1 MQMTILAYGI
11 NHKTA
16 DISLRERIAFSAS
29 EIQSALTR
37 LIDSEKEIK
46 EAAIL
51 STCNRTEVY
60 CATTQSHENAVKNWL
75 ASDRQIKQYELDQ
88 ASYTLWEKDAASH
101 IMRVASGLDSQIV
114 GEPQI
119 MGQVKTAYELARAA
133 GTLGTELNV
142 LSDLSLRVAKRVRT
156 ETEIGNHPVSVAYA
170 AVTMAQQIFTDIKK
184 TRVLLI
190 GAGKTIDLVSA
201 HMQSAGVTSIDIA
214 NRTISNAA
222 RIAVR
227 TGGSALKLSQINE
240 KLHRY
245 DVVISSTGSTLPI
258 LGKGAVEKACRQR
271 RHKPIFMV
279 DIAVPRDIE
288 PEVQTLSDVYLYSI
302 DDLTEII
309 DENIAN
315 RTKAAEKA
323 EQLIHEGT
331 LNYEQ
336 ELRVRSSQDLVSR
349 LREGAGNQRDTEV
362 AKALLRI
369 KSGSDPEQVIERL
382 GRDLTNKLIH
392 PPTIAMR
399 TASADN
405 KQALLEYLIS
415 VYDLD

>member
-1 MQMTILAYGI
+1 MTILAYGI

-37 LIDSEKEIK
+37 LIDSEKKIK

-60 CATTQSHENAVKNWL
+60 CATTQSHENTVKNWL

-170 AVTMAQQIFTDIKK
+170 AVTMAQQIFTDITK

-190 GAGKTIDLVSA
+190 GAGKTIELVSA

-222 RIAVR
+222 RIAVK

>member
-1 MQMTILAYGI
+1 MTILAYGI

-37 LIDSEKEIK
+37 LIDSEKKIK

-75 ASDRQIKQYELDQ
+75 ASDRQIIQYELDQ

-170 AVTMAQQIFTDIKK
+170 AVTMAQQIFTDITK

-309 DENIAN
+309 DENISN

-405 KQALLEYLIS
+405 KRALLEYLIS

>member
-1 MQMTILAYGI
+1 MTILAYGI

-37 LIDSEKEIK
+37 LIDSEKNIN

-75 ASDRQIKQYELDQ
+75 ASDRQIIQYELDQ

-156 ETEIGNHPVSVAYA
+156 ETEIGNHPVSIAYA

-190 GAGKTIDLVSA
+190 GAGKTIELVA
-201 HMQSAGVTSIDIA
+201 NHMQSAGVKSVDIA

-222 RIAVR
+222 RIALK

-245 DVVISSTGSTLPI
+245 DIVISSTGSTLPI

-309 DENIAN
+309 DENISN

-331 LNYEQ
+331 LSYEQ
-336 ELRVRSSQDLVSR
+336 ELRVRSSQDLMSR
-349 LREGAGNQRDTEV
+349 LREGAGRQRDAEV

-369 KSGSDPEQVIERL
+369 ESGSNPEQVIERL
-382 GRDLTNKLIH
+382 GRDLTNKLMH
-392 PPTIAMR
+392 SPTIAMR
-399 TASADN
+399 RASADN
-405 KQALLEYLIS
+405 KPALLEYLIS

>member
-1 MQMTILAYGI
+1 MTILAYGI

-37 LIDSEKEIK
+37 LIDSEKKIK

-114 GEPQI
+114 GDPQI

-142 LSDLSLRVAKRVRT
+142 LSDLSLRVAKRIRT

-222 RIAVR
+222 RIAVK

-415 VYDLD
+415 VYALD

>member
-1 MQMTILAYGI
+1 MTILAYGI

-37 LIDSEKEIK
+37 LIDSEKNINEV
-46 EAAIL
+46 AIL
-51 STCNRTEVY
+51 STCNRTEIY
-60 CATTQSHENAVKNWL
+60 CATTQSHENTVKNWL
-75 ASDRQIKQYELDQ
+75 ASDRQIIQYELDQ

-142 LSDLSLRVAKRVRT
+142 LSDLSLRVAKRIRT
-156 ETEIGNHPVSVAYA
+156 ETEIGNHPVSIAYA

-190 GAGKTIDLVSA
+190 GAGKTIELVA
-201 HMQSAGVTSIDIA
+201 THMQSAGVKSVDIA

-222 RIAVR
+222 RIALK

-245 DVVISSTGSTLPI
+245 DIVISSTGSTLPI
-258 LGKGAVEKACRQR
+258 IGKGAVEKACRQR

-309 DENIAN
+309 DENISN

-331 LNYEQ
+331 LSYEQ
-336 ELRVRSSQDLVSR
+336 ELRVRSSQDLMSR
-349 LREGAGNQRDTEV
+349 LREGAGRQRDAEV

-369 KSGSDPEQVIERL
+369 ESGSNPEQVIERL
-382 GRDLTNKLIH
+382 GRDLTNKLMH
-392 PPTIAMR
+392 SPTIAMR
-399 TASADN
+399 RASADN
-405 KQALLEYLIS
+405 KPALLEYLIS

>member
-1 MQMTILAYGI
+1 MTILAYGI

-37 LIDSEKEIK
+37 LIDSEKKIK

-405 KQALLEYLIS
+405 KRALLEYLIS

>member
-1 MQMTILAYGI
+1 MTILAYGI

-16 DISLRERIAFSAS
+16 DISLRERIAFSAG

-37 LIDSEKEIK
+37 LIDSEKKIK

-222 RIAVR
+222 RIAVK

-405 KQALLEYLIS
+405 KRALLEYLIS

>member
-37 LIDSEKEIK
+37 LIDSEKKIK

-60 CATTQSHENAVKNWL
+60 CATTQSHENTVKNWL

-170 AVTMAQQIFTDIKK
+170 AVTMAQQIFTDITK
-184 TRVLLI
+184 TRGRLI

-222 RIAVR
+222 RIAVK

-392 PPTIAMR
+392 PPLSPCGRLALTI
-399 TASADN
+399 N
-405 KQALLEYLIS
+405 ELYLNT
-415 VYDLD
+415 

>member
-1 MQMTILAYGI
+1 MTILAYGI

-37 LIDSEKEIK
+37 LIDSEKKIK

-190 GAGKTIDLVSA
+190 GAGKTIELVSA

-222 RIAVR
+222 RIAVK

-405 KQALLEYLIS
+405 KRALLEYLIS

>member
-1 MQMTILAYGI
+1 MTILAYGI

-37 LIDSEKEIK
+37 LIDSEKNINEV
-46 EAAIL
+46 AIL
-51 STCNRTEVY
+51 STCNRTEIY
-60 CATTQSHENAVKNWL
+60 CATTQSHENTVKNWL
-75 ASDRQIKQYELDQ
+75 ASDRQIIQYELDQ

-142 LSDLSLRVAKRVRT
+142 LSDLSLRVAKRIRT
-156 ETEIGNHPVSVAYA
+156 ETEIGNHPVSIAYA

-190 GAGKTIDLVSA
+190 GAGKTIELVA
-201 HMQSAGVTSIDIA
+201 THMQSAGVKSVDIA
-214 NRTISNAA
+214 NRTVSNAA
-222 RIAVR
+222 RIALK

-245 DVVISSTGSTLPI
+245 DIVISSTGSTLPI
-258 LGKGAVEKACRQR
+258 IGKGAVEKACRQR

-382 GRDLTNKLIH
+382 GRDLTNKLMH

-399 TASADN
+399 RASADN
-405 KQALLEYLIS
+405 KPALLEYLIS

>member
-37 LIDSEKEIK
+37 LIDSEKNIN

-75 ASDRQIKQYELDQ
+75 ASDRQITQYELDQ

-142 LSDLSLRVAKRVRT
+142 LSDLSLRVAKRIRT
-156 ETEIGNHPVSVAYA
+156 ETEIGNHPVSIAYA

-190 GAGKTIDLVSA
+190 GAGKTIELVA
-201 HMQSAGVTSIDIA
+201 THMQSAGVKSVDIA

-222 RIAVR
+222 RIALK

-245 DVVISSTGSTLPI
+245 DIVISSTGSTLPI
-258 LGKGAVEKACRQR
+258 IGKGAVEKACRQR

-309 DENIAN
+309 DENISN

-331 LNYEQ
+331 LSYEQ
-336 ELRVRSSQDLVSR
+336 ELRVRSSQDLMSR
-349 LREGAGNQRDTEV
+349 LREGAGRQRDAEV

-369 KSGSDPEQVIERL
+369 ESGSNPEQVIERL
-382 GRDLTNKLIH
+382 GRDLTNKLMH
-392 PPTIAMR
+392 SPTIAMR
-399 TASADN
+399 RASADN
-405 KQALLEYLIS
+405 KPALLEYLIS

>member
-1 MQMTILAYGI
+1 MTILAYGI

-16 DISLRERIAFSAS
+16 DISLRERIAFSSS

-37 LIDSEKEIK
+37 LIDSEKKIK

-60 CATTQSHENAVKNWL
+60 CATTQSHENTVKNWL

-222 RIAVR
+222 RIAVK

-405 KQALLEYLIS
+405 KRALLEYLIS

>member
-1 MQMTILAYGI
+1 MTILAYGI

-37 LIDSEKEIK
+37 LIDSEKNIN

-60 CATTQSHENAVKNWL
+60 CATTQSHENAVKNWI
-75 ASDRQIKQYELDQ
+75 ASDRQIIQYELDQ

-142 LSDLSLRVAKRVRT
+142 LSDLSLRVAKRIRT
-156 ETEIGNHPVSVAYA
+156 ETEIGNHPVSIAYA

-190 GAGKTIDLVSA
+190 GAGKTIELVA
-201 HMQSAGVTSIDIA
+201 THMQSAGVKSVDIA

-222 RIAVR
+222 RIALK

-245 DVVISSTGSTLPI
+245 DIVISSTGSTLPI
-258 LGKGAVEKACRQR
+258 IGKGAVEKACRQR

-309 DENIAN
+309 DENISN

-331 LNYEQ
+331 LSYEQ
-336 ELRVRSSQDLVSR
+336 ELRVRSSQDLMSR
-349 LREGAGNQRDTEV
+349 LREGAGRQRDAEV

-369 KSGSDPEQVIERL
+369 ESGSNPEQVIERL
-382 GRDLTNKLIH
+382 GRDLTNKLMH
-392 PPTIAMR
+392 SPTIAMR
-399 TASADN
+399 RASADN
-405 KQALLEYLIS
+405 KPALLEYLIS

>member
-1 MQMTILAYGI
+1 MTILAYGI

-37 LIDSEKEIK
+37 LIDSEKKIK

-51 STCNRTEVY
+51 STCNRNEVY

-382 GRDLTNKLIH
+382 GRDLTNKLMH
-392 PPTIAMR
+392 LPTIAMR
-399 TASADN
+399 RASADN
-405 KQALLEYLIS
+405 KPALLEYLIS

>member
-1 MQMTILAYGI
+1 MTILAYGI

-37 LIDSEKEIK
+37 LIDSEKHIN

-60 CATTQSHENAVKNWL
+60 CATTQSHENAVKSWL
-75 ASDRQIKQYELDQ
+75 ASDRQIIQYELDQ

-142 LSDLSLRVAKRVRT
+142 LSDLSLRVAKRIRT
-156 ETEIGNHPVSVAYA
+156 ETEIGNHPVSIAYA

-190 GAGKTIDLVSA
+190 GAGKTIELVA
-201 HMQSAGVTSIDIA
+201 THMQSAGVKSVDIA
-214 NRTISNAA
+214 NRTVSNAA
-222 RIAVR
+222 RIALK

-245 DVVISSTGSTLPI
+245 DIVISSTGSTLPI
-258 LGKGAVEKACRQR
+258 IGKGAVEKACRQR

-309 DENIAN
+309 DENISN

-331 LNYEQ
+331 LSYEQ
-336 ELRVRSSQDLVSR
+336 ELRVRSSQDLMSR
-349 LREGAGNQRDTEV
+349 LREGAGRQRDAEV

-369 KSGSDPEQVIERL
+369 ESGSNPEQVIERL
-382 GRDLTNKLIH
+382 GRDLTNKLMH

-399 TASADN
+399 RASADN
-405 KQALLEYLIS
+405 KPALLEYLIS

>member
-1 MQMTILAYGI
+1 MTILAYGI

-16 DISLRERIAFSAS
+16 DISLRERIAFSAG

-37 LIDSEKEIK
+37 LIDSEKKIK

-60 CATTQSHENAVKNWL
+60 CATTQSHENTVKNWL

-227 TGGSALKLSQINE
+227 TGGSALQLSQINE

>member
-1 MQMTILAYGI
+1 MTILAYGI

-16 DISLRERIAFSAS
+16 DISLRERIAFSAG

-37 LIDSEKEIK
+37 LIDSEKKIK

-170 AVTMAQQIFTDIKK
+170 AVTMAQQIFTDITK

-190 GAGKTIDLVSA
+190 GAGKTIELVSA

-222 RIAVR
+222 RIAVK

-405 KQALLEYLIS
+405 KRALLEYLIS

>member
-1 MQMTILAYGI
+1 MTILAYGI

-227 TGGSALKLSQINE
+227 TGGSALQLSQINE

-279 DIAVPRDIE
+279 D
-288 PEVQTLSDVYLYSI
+288 
-302 DDLTEII
+302 
-309 DENIAN
+309 
-315 RTKAAEKA
+315 
-323 EQLIHEGT
+323 
-331 LNYEQ
+331 
-336 ELRVRSSQDLVSR
+336 
-349 LREGAGNQRDTEV
+349 
-362 AKALLRI
+362 
-369 KSGSDPEQVIERL
+369 
-382 GRDLTNKLIH
+382 
-392 PPTIAMR
+392 
-399 TASADN
+399 
-405 KQALLEYLIS
+405 
-415 VYDLD
+415 

>member
-37 LIDSEKEIK
+37 LIDSEKKIK
-46 EAAIL
+46 EAAIF

-75 ASDRQIKQYELDQ
+75 ASDRQINLFDLDQ

-170 AVTMAQQIFTDIKK
+170 AVTMAQQIFTDITK

-190 GAGKTIDLVSA
+190 GAGKTIELVSA

-222 RIAVR
+222 RIAVK

-245 DVVISSTGSTLPI
+245 DVVIS
-258 LGKGAVEKACRQR
+258 
-271 RHKPIFMV
+271 
-279 DIAVPRDIE
+279 
-288 PEVQTLSDVYLYSI
+288 LS
-302 DDLTEII
+302 
-309 DENIAN
+309 
-315 RTKAAEKA
+315 
-323 EQLIHEGT
+323 LIHISE
-331 LNYEQ
+331 
-336 ELRVRSSQDLVSR
+336 
-349 LREGAGNQRDTEV
+349 
-362 AKALLRI
+362 
-369 KSGSDPEQVIERL
+369 
-382 GRDLTNKLIH
+382 
-392 PPTIAMR
+392 PTR
-399 TASADN
+399 P
-405 KQALLEYLIS
+405 Y
-415 VYDLD
+415 